1 MQKRFLVPL
10 ILFVAILGIIAGL
23 RIDEVISG
31 DISRDQLKKFNDV
44 LTYVQKFYVDD
55 IDTPKLVDAAIVGML
70 NSLDPHSVYIPPEQL
85 QRIQETFEGSFEGIG
100 VEYDVVN
107 DTLVVV
113 APIVGGPSQQ
123 LGILAGDRIVK
134 IDNISS
140 IGIKREDVPKKLRG
154 PKGTKV
160 TVSVIRSGLKDLM
173 DFEIIRDKISI
184 YTVVATIMLDD
195 DVGYVRILQFSKPT
209 HDELVQALS
218 KLKSEGMKKLIL
230 DLRDNPGGYL
240 DQATEISDE
249 FLTGGKKIVYTK
261 SRKKEMETEYFST
274 NGGNFENLPLIVLI
288 SNGSASASE
297 IVAGAIQDWDRGL
310 IVGETSFGKGLVQQ
324 QFTLP
329 DNSAFRITTAR
340 YYTPSGRLIQRSY
353 SNKSREQYQL
363 EALQREEKEGENLEH
378 KEEQDSTHPEF
389 KTAGGRIVYGGGGI
403 TPDYI
408 VKPGSWTATTGNMF
422 RHNLFGQYISKYL
435 GSDGERL
442 RNAYENQGMKYFASN
457 YDVPEEVYSDFLT
470 FSKANGVTLKDE
482 DLKKDEQ
489 QIKLLL
495 KANMAKSL
503 WGYDAAYYVS
513 MGSDVQ
519 VQKALT
525 LFPEAEKIAGL
536 K

>member
-10 ILFVAILGIIAGL
+10 ILFVATLGIIAGL

-31 DISRDQLKKFNDV
+31 DISRDQLNKFNDV
-44 LTYVQKFYVDD
+44 LSYIQKFYVDD
-55 IDTPKLVDAAIVGML
+55 VDTHKLVDAAIVGML
-70 NSLDPHSVYIPPEQL
+70 NTLDPHSVYIPPEQL
-85 QRIQETFEGSFEGIG
+85 QRITESFEGSFEGIG
-100 VEYDVVN
+100 IEYDVLN

-134 IDNISS
+134 IDKLNAV
-140 IGIKREDVPKKLRG
+140 GIKREDVPKKLRG

-160 TVSVIRSGLKDLM
+160 EVSVIRSGMKEPM
-173 DFEIIRDKISI
+173 DFEITRDKISI
-184 YTVVATIMLDD
+184 YTVVASVMLDKE
-195 DVGYVRILQFSKPT
+195 VGYVRISQFSKPT
-209 HDELVQALS
+209 HDELLQALN
-218 KLKSEGMKKLIL
+218 KLKGEGMKKLIL

-240 DQATEISDE
+240 EQAFEVTDE
-249 FLTGGKKIVYTK
+249 FLAGGKRIVYTK
-261 SRKKEMETEYFST
+261 SRRKDLESEYYSS
-274 NGGNFENLPLIVLI
+274 NGGHFENLPLIVLL

-324 QFTLP
+324 QFSLP

-353 SNKSREQYQL
+353 TGKSREEYQM

-378 KEEQDSTHPEF
+378 KEEQDSTRPEY
-389 KTAGGRIVYGGGGI
+389 KTAAGRIVYGGGGI

-408 VKPGSWTATTGNMF
+408 VKPGTWTATTGNLF
-422 RHNLFGQYISKYL
+422 RRNLFAQYISKYL
-435 GSDGERL
+435 GSDADKL
-442 RNAYENQGMKYFASN
+442 RNAYKEKGMRGFSSGYE
-457 YDVPEEVYSDFLT
+457 VPDAMYHDFLA
-470 FSKANGVTLKDE
+470 FSKTNGVTLKDD
-482 DLKKDEQ
+482 DLKKDEH

-495 KANMAKSL
+495 KVNIAKSF
-503 WGYDAAYYVS
+503 WNYDAAYYVN
-513 MGSDVQ
+513 MESDVQ
-519 VQKALT
+519 IQKARQ